1 MNEVNFDTASENA
14 GDNKI
19 DVLIAKNTSYWN
31 EFHDSLLVHIEAV
44 LRTKC
49 NTSTVGNKQL
59 LTNIFYGRN
68 GSKNL
73 DIPQG
78 IHHEIC
84 HEQGTIL
91 YIWGNITDKIDCMS
105 FHIWLEYTSHKC
117 DK

>member
-73 DIPQG
+73 DIP
-78 IHHEIC
+78 
-84 HEQGTIL
+84 L
-91 YIWGNITDKIDCMS
+91 R
-105 FHIWLEYTSHKC
+105 EYTMKYAMNKEQYC
-117 DK
+117 TYEEI